1 MNPPLAWAAQA
12 GGKSHTFGCWE
23 GFCQVDDEM
32 LFWGGGRLFS
42 GVTLGGSW
50 GEGHNA
56 PFCGNFSP
64 FHLKP
69 CNSIPLRSGVIS
81 CI

>member
-1 MNPPLAWAAQA
+1 MNPPLVWAAQA
-12 GGKSHTFGCWE
+12 GGKSHTFGYWE
-23 GFCQVDDEM
+23 GFCQVDDAM

-56 PFCGNFSP
+56 PLLRKFFS
-64 FHLKP
+64 FSFKTL
-69 CNSIPLRSGVIS
+69 
-81 CI
+81 

>member
-1 MNPPLAWAAQA
+1 MNPPLVWVAQA
-12 GGKSHTFGCWE
+12 GGKSHTLGHL
-23 GFCQVDDEM
+23 GRLLPSGDAM

-50 GEGHNA
+50 GEGHYA
-56 PFCGNFSP
+56 PFSGNFSP

-69 CNSIPLRSGVIS
+69 CNSIPLRSGVIG